1 MNTDHAAPVPMPRFR
16 EPSPRFLHPAR
27 RGRTP
32 AAAAGLF
39 PPHRTP
45 TAEAG
50 SEDAMNDRHTN
61 ANRPSTTRRAL
72 LVTGFVLA
80 FAVGAQWLLYEAPPS
95 PEAVVAARVCC
106 AKLPPVTAPH
116 ALPAR

>member
-1 MNTDHAAPVPMPRFR
+1 
-16 EPSPRFLHPAR
+16 
-27 RGRTP
+27 
-32 AAAAGLF
+32 
-39 PPHRTP
+39 
-45 TAEAG
+45 
-50 SEDAMNDRHTN
+50 MNDRRTN

-72 LVTGFVLA
+72 LVTGSILA

-106 AKLPPVTAPH
+106 AKPPPVTAPH

>member
-1 MNTDHAAPVPMPRFR
+1 MNTDNAAQVLMPRFR

-32 AAAAGLF
+32 AVAAGLF
-39 PPHRTP
+39 SPRRTDTP
-45 TAEAG
+45 EAG
-50 SEDAMNDRHTN
+50 SEDAMNDRRTN
-61 ANRPSTTRRAL
+61 ATRPSTTRRAL
-72 LVTGFVLA
+72 LVTGFILA
-80 FAVGAQWLLYEAPPS
+80 LAVGAQWLLYDAPPS

>member
-1 MNTDHAAPVPMPRFR
+1 MNTDNAAEVPMTRFHA
-16 EPSPRFLHPAR
+16 PSPSFLHPAR

-39 PPHRTP
+39 SPHRTQ

-50 SEDAMNDRHTN
+50 SEDAMNDRRPN
-61 ANRPSTTRRAL
+61 ATRPSTARRVL
-72 LVTGFVLA
+72 LVTGFILA
-80 FAVGAQWLLYEAPPS
+80 LAVGAQWLLYEAPPS
-95 PEAVVAARVCC
+95 PEAVVAARACC
-106 AKLPPVTAPH
+106 AKPSPVDAPH